1 MGSQT
6 DITDLEPDI
15 DDGGG
20 RSHSR
25 KEGKSKAKRPA
36 ASARAEK
43 DLRDRL
49 VGCFERIAESL
60 YARQDEE
67 LAELVREDAEIIAQ
81 GLVSL
86 TRPFTALRTVVLAI
100 VAIIEPLMA
109 FGRIGRVLLGRLA
122 ERRAARAREPELD
135 AT

>member
-6 DITDLEPDI
+6 KISDLEPNAEE
-15 DDGGG
+15 GNV
-20 RSHSR
+20 RTR
-25 KEGKSKAKRPA
+25 KESKSRKRPA
-36 ASARAEK
+36 ASARAENELK
-43 DLRDRL
+43 GRL

-67 LAELVREDAEIIAQ
+67 LAELVREDAEVIAQ

-86 TRPFTALRTVVLAI
+86 TRPFTALRGIVLAI

-109 FGRIGRVLLGRLA
+109 FGRIGRVLLGRMA
-122 ERRAARAREPELD
+122 ERRSARAQEPELD
-135 AT
+135 VT